1 MQGLSSA
8 VSSPSFLLD
17 SSRFAAPGRPSV
29 LPNLDLIVAVMDI
42 DHTPTPTIASPD
54 ASKRRWVSPA
64 VLGMGN
70 MRELTLLQ
78 GPSGGGICNPFEQP
92 DCP

>member
-1 MQGLSSA
+1 
-8 VSSPSFLLD
+8 
-17 SSRFAAPGRPSV
+17 
-29 LPNLDLIVAVMDI
+29 MDI